1 MGFDLTQWRPF
12 FALSVTKYTYI
23 TYVHTFSSLHS
34 FTHEEEEE
42 DREGLDDDHDQG
54 ENSSLHLHPH
64 PIQWYAKAPYAFCA
78 WRTNGLTDLNEELS
92 SKEDVPTNMYVLQID
107 DSTFWTFFQITV
119 TLHAFL
125 KKDSLLLR
133 SNGHLQHQP
142 FSQLLTKR
150 ILTRETR

>member
-78 WRTNGLTDLNEELS
+78 WRTNRLTDLNEELS

-107 DSTFWTFFQITV
+107 DSTFWTFFSNHCNVACLLEKGLTSPSFEWPFAAS
-119 TLHAFL
+119 TL
-125 KKDSLLLR
+125 
-133 SNGHLQHQP
+133 
-142 FSQLLTKR
+142 
-150 ILTRETR
+150 